1 MMLEPPD
8 FGFAVSVL
16 LPVFLVV
23 MLGLGLKATQLVRP
37 DQWQAMD
44 HVCYYVLFPAIIV
57 RSIATADMT
66 GVPVAAMVAAI
77 MLGLATMFVLLLG
90 FRRPLSGLLGLDGPA
105 FSSLFQGSTRF
116 HTFIMFAIVPAILG
130 VEALALAAVATVAMI
145 PVLNVACVIVVSVFG
160 SGATPGMA
168 FIARQL
174 AINPFILA
182 CVAGLALKLLLPP
195 LPEALVETLDLVGR
209 GALGLALLTTGAG
222 LTLNSAI
229 SAKAPVTLAVVLK
242 LLVMPAVIGFW
253 TWAFGIDGEPQAVAV
268 LAAAVPTGAGGYI
281 LARQL
286 GGDAPLM
293 AAILTAQVAA
303 AAVTLP
309 LIVAFVV

>member
-8 FGFAVSVL
+8 IGFAVSVL

-23 MLGLGLKATQLVRP
+23 MLGLGLKATRLVRS

-66 GVPVAAMVAAI
+66 GVPVAEMVAAI
-77 MLGLATMFVLLLG
+77 MLGLATMFALLLG

-130 VEALALAAVATVAMI
+130 TEALALAAVATVAMI

-182 CVAGLALKLLLPP
+182 CVAGLALKILLPP
-195 LPEALVETLDLVGR
+195 LPDALVETLDLVGR

-253 TWAFGIDGEPQAVAV
+253 TWTFGIDGEPQAVAV

-293 AAILTAQVAA
+293 AAILTAQVVA